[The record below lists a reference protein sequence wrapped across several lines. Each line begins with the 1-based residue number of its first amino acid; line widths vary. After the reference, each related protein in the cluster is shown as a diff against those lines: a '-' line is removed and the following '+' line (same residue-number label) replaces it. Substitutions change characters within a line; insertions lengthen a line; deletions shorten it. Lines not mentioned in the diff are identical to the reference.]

1 MYLRLITICV
11 MCVTAIGCQEQPTTV
26 TGKVTLD
33 GKPLAIGSDA
43 RGTVIFQPAGGQGSM
58 ATGLL
63 DPTGHFQLATGAS
76 TEIAPG
82 KYQVAVS
89 VARLLPPSEQAEQ
102 GAERVTPAR
111 YASTSDSGLA
121 AEVAPGE
128 NRVSFDLVSS
138 TDDESGAKRSE
149 P

>member
-26 TGKVTLD
+26 SGKVTLD
-33 GKPLAIGSDA
+33 GKPLAIGPDA

-63 DPTGHFQLATGAS
+63 DPTGHFELATGAS

-102 GAERVTPAR
+102 SAERITPAR
-111 YASTSDSGLA
+111 YASASDSGLA
-121 AEVAPGE
+121 ADVTPGE
-128 NRVSFDLVSS
+128 NRVSFDLA
-138 TDDESGAKRSE
+138 SGADEEIEAEKSE